1 MSQKFVERL
10 EEYGNWRKILCT
22 IMAVIIIGSIVLGCI
37 AVIVIK
43 NINPNEKSSFNQ
55 ENVSKIDE
63 EENEDYSYS
72 YDLYIVDRLSLPVFY
87 IQETHKF

>member
-43 NINPNEKSSFNQ
+43 NITPNENSSFNQ

-72 YDLYIVDRLSLPVFY
+72 YNFFDVSDISQP
-87 IQETHKF
+87 

>member
-22 IMAVIIIGSIVLGCI
+22 IMAVIIIGSIVIGCI

-43 NINPNEKSSFNQ
+43 NITPNVNSSFNQ

-72 YDLYIVDRLSLPVFY
+72 YDLYSADKLSLPVFY
-87 IQETHKF
+87 ILQTQKF

>member
-43 NINPNEKSSFNQ
+43 NINPNENSSFNQ

-72 YDLYIVDRLSLPVFY
+72 YNFFDVSDISQP
-87 IQETHKF
+87 

>member
-43 NINPNEKSSFNQ
+43 NINPNENSSFNQ

-72 YDLYIVDRLSLPVFY
+72 YDFFDVSDISQP
-87 IQETHKF
+87 

>member
-22 IMAVIIIGSIVLGCI
+22 IMAVIIIVSIVLGCI

-43 NINPNEKSSFNQ
+43 NITPNENSSFNQ

-72 YDLYIVDRLSLPVFY
+72 YNFFDVSDISQP
-87 IQETHKF
+87 